1 MDIILVWVPRSV
13 TEGSLLS
20 NKSQD
25 HLIHDITLADI
36 DSIEY
41 CEVAEERQ
49 WRIEPL
55 LHLLEEREAGGLDE
69 EDLEWLDYL
78 CSN

>member
-1 MDIILVWVPRSV
+1 M
-13 TEGSLLS
+13 LLI
-20 NKSQD
+20 NKSS
-25 HLIHDITLADI
+25 IHDITLADI

-49 WRIEPL
+49 WRVEPL